1 VHLYLAQVLET
12 VLSHKP
18 SVYANYYTVP
28 RLLTPYCLQYYV
40 LSALTKFVSAVTA
53 ERLFVA
59 GIVALQCFG
68 FRYLAIGIGPSG
80 ALYSL
85 FIVGTVLNWPLLM
98 GFQSYALA
106 VALACWALGFWVRAN
121 RAEKRPWPL
130 YAAFVACSC
139 LVLLTHPLP
148 YLLIIAV
155 CGIDLA
161 AAAITAR
168 GADSGVWVQWR
179 RQAIACAAA
188 CVPLLFLWSFSRT
201 HRTMPSAQQTS
212 YAERL
217 RYFLGLHG
225 LSFFGGGGIAV
236 RLYQAATLFA
246 LTLGLV
252 VAARAI
258 LRAPRRWTPAH
269 TWLLATLLLAVLLV
283 ALPDGFGGSRAV
295 VLRLQPLLWIGA
307 LAAASTAPWP
317 RRGRFGDTA
326 TLLAL
331 IAVACA
337 LTTFGLSI
345 ARITPVARRIA
356 AANAIPATDSPGR
369 RGLIL
374 TTGPSAESDLASLLY
389 GPYYWQGVSYFRRTH
404 SVLLN
409 TPWMD
414 STWLPVQPR
423 AEAAPYTG
431 LLIHDVDPDAVE
443 FYWHLRTLLSQ
454 SPTLRARVLAHT
466 DFVLFTDQDHTA
478 TQPDLDAVLDTA
490 TYHWSCQRHDWYIL
504 CDKQGTP

>member
-1 VHLYLAQVLET
+1 
-12 VLSHKP
+12 
-18 SVYANYYTVP
+18 
-28 RLLTPYCLQYYV
+28 
-40 LSALTKFVSAVTA
+40 
-53 ERLFVA
+53 
-59 GIVALQCFG
+59 
-68 FRYLAIGIGPSG
+68 
-80 ALYSL
+80 
-85 FIVGTVLNWPLLM
+85 
-98 GFQSYALA
+98 
-106 VALACWALGFWVRAN
+106 
-121 RAEKRPWPL
+121 
-130 YAAFVACSC
+130 
-139 LVLLTHPLP
+139 
-148 YLLIIAV
+148 LIIAV

-188 CVPLLFLWSFSRT
+188 CVPLLFLWSFTRT
-201 HRTMPSAQQTS
+201 HRTMPSASQTS

-414 STWLPVQPR
+414 STWLPIQPR
-423 AEAAPYTG
+423 PEAAPYTG

-443 FYWHLRTLLSQ
+443 FYWHLRALLLQ
-454 SPTLRARVLAHT
+454 SPALRAQVLAHT
-466 DFVLFTDQDHTA
+466 DFVLFTDQDRTA
-478 TQPDLDAVLDTA
+478 TQPDFDAVLDTA